1 MENERMGRPVKAA
14 IAERLRRETT
24 VSLKWIAES
33 HSMRSYT
40 HVSRPFC

>member
-1 MENERMGRPVKAA
+1 MGGKKRAEKHPVKAA

-33 HSMRSYT
+33 HSMRS
-40 HVSRPFC
+40 